1 MMPLPQSQSPL
12 YASVVAAW
20 APPDPLPTLARKLPP
35 AFLAVRVDNPPRF
48 SVAMAAVA
56 TWNIPPD
63 PIPTLPRKVAAWRP
77 AGHFVLFRA
86 FPAGKRDR
94 AGIMGQLD

>member
-1 MMPLPQSQSPL
+1 MLPQGQAPS
-12 YASVVAAW
+12 YATIVAAW
-20 APPDPLPTLARKLPP
+20 APPDPPPTVPRKLPP
-35 AFLAVRVDNPPRF
+35 VITAVRVDQPPRY
-48 SVAMAAVA
+48 SMAMAAVA